1 MIRLGEAQR
10 LTEAGRYQELLD
22 YLEPSS
28 GEALDQSPTLALLCG
43 SANARLGRDE
53 EAAMWADLALDRA
66 KQQGDLAVEA
76 RALNVRGAIALEAGR
91 LEEAE
96 SFFTRGLDAAKRQDD
111 HSTVGRCSNNLG
123 IIADQR
129 GDCGKAQSWYR
140 LALAAYQQVGWD
152 RGITET
158 HHNLAMTHLAEG
170 KFRDALTEADHAIHQ
185 ADKLG
190 DPSLGALALAGRAE
204 IRVLEG
210 DAAFGRSEIERA
222 LAKRREVGD
231 VVGEAYDLRVLA
243 MALAAGG
250 YVQDA
255 EELLRD
261 VIERGA
267 HLGRPHLAATAGR
280 ELANLLVLDGRLN
293 EARQVAS
300 VARDLFEQLGAEADV
315 SKLTT
320 IVEAR

>member
-1 MIRLGEAQR
+1 MIRLGQAQS
-10 LTEAGRYQELLD
+10 LADAGRYQELLD
-22 YLEPSS
+22 YLEPARS
-28 GEALDQSPTLALLCG
+28 EALLGSPTLALLCG
-43 SANARLGRDE
+43 SANARLGRDV
-53 EAAMWADLALDRA
+53 EATTWVDLALERA

-76 RALNVRGAIALEAGR
+76 RALNIRGAIALEAGR

-96 SFFTRGLDAAKRQDD
+96 SFFTRGLDSAKRQDD

-129 GDCGKAQSWYR
+129 GDYGKAQSWYR
-140 LALAAYQQVGWD
+140 LALAAYQQAGWD

-158 HHNLAMTHLAEG
+158 YHNLAMTHLAEG
-170 KFRDALTEADHAIHQ
+170 KYRDALTEADHAIQQ

-190 DPSLGALALAGRAE
+190 DPSLSALALAGRAE

-222 LAKRREVGD
+222 LTKRRDVGD

-243 MALAAGG
+243 MAMAAAGF
-250 YVQDA
+250 VQDA
-255 EELLRD
+255 EETLRD
-261 VIERGA
+261 VIERGVR
-267 HLGRPHLAATAGR
+267 LNRPHLAATAGR
-280 ELANLLVLDGRLN
+280 ELANLLVLDGRLT

-300 VARDLFEQLGAEADV
+300 VARDRFVQLGAEADV
-315 SKLTT
+315 LKLTT